1 MKLLIG
7 VTKKIVIKPHGEE
20 EKSVSVK
27 VPRGVTSGTVIKLNG
42 EGKHSKLSGEKG
54 DMLLNIKVTEDE
66 RYELKGNDLYKDVTI
81 SYLDAI
87 LGADLSVESIDAKY
101 KLKVSPGTQQGQEI
115 LIKDA
120 GFINRSGLRGNLIA
134 RINIEIPQK
143 ITEKER
149 ELYTELKAIQ
159 SY

>member
-1 MKLLIG
+1 
-7 VTKKIVIKPHGEE
+7 
-20 EKSVSVK
+20 
-27 VPRGVTSGTVIKLNG
+27 
-42 EGKHSKLSGEKG
+42 
-54 DMLLNIKVTEDE
+54 MLLNIKVTEDE